1 MSSTPSRPRSDG
13 RRVLFDVVADG
24 RSVPCAISQQA
35 LRDLASGGR
44 RMPPGDVMECF
55 AAARA
60 TIEAL
65 ALRKIRGRR
74 GPPQGILYIWPDDAE
89 VDAPN

>member
-1 MSSTPSRPRSDG
+1 M
-13 RRVLFDVVADG
+13 LFEVVADG
-24 RSVPCAISQQA
+24 RPVPCAISQQA

-44 RMPPGDVMECF
+44 RMAPGDAMACF
-55 AAARA
+55 AAARE

-74 GPPQGILYIWPDDAE
+74 GLPQGILYIWPDDTE
-89 VDAPN
+89 TEAPS